1 MTTDTRRRGRPSG
14 YSINPDAWAD
24 HIGTHSQAA
33 VAREAGLS
41 PAHLS
46 EMLAG
51 TKGATPEVAERL
63 ALHLGCRPGTLFPQL
78 VEFRVQVKH
87 FTISQLEAAS

>member
-1 MTTDTRRRGRPSG
+1 MMTDTPRRGRPSG
-14 YSINPDAWAD
+14 LAINPDAWAD
-24 HIGTHSQAA
+24 NIGTRSQAA
-33 VAREAGLS
+33 VGKAAGLS

-51 TKGATPEVAERL
+51 TKGATPEVAARL
-63 ALHLGCRPGTLFPQL
+63 AEQLGCRAGTLFPQL